1 MSTDLVVYLS
11 DAISRAEVGGVSS
24 PSGSWLAG
32 VYGKAA
38 NLFEK
43 QISLRVGRLLTVC
56 GLKYPEDLS
65 DAVKGTPPYEKLTL
79 GQLVAVIREAGR
91 QRPEIA
97 AGQLPGRRP
106 LSRFLDEVLKV
117 NAAWVDTKHGK
128 DVEEKILLAR
138 MRTML
143 KLAKLLSEEPSP
155 GATTPNPPTEPTGVA
170 GGS

>member
-1 MSTDLVVYLS
+1 MSTDLVAYLS
-11 DAISRAEVGGVSS
+11 DGIARAEAGGVTS

-32 VYGKAA
+32 MYGKAA

-43 QISLRVGRLLTVC
+43 RMSLLVTRLLATC
-56 GLKYPEDLS
+56 DLRYPEDLG
-65 DAVKGTPPYEKLTL
+65 DVVKGTPPYEKLTL
-79 GQLVAVIREAGR
+79 GQFVAVIREVGR
-91 QRPEIA
+91 RQPQVA
-97 AGQLPGRRP
+97 VQHVPGRRP

-143 KLAKLLSEEPSP
+143 KLANLLSEEPTR
-155 GATTPNPPTEPTGVA
+155 TTPNQPMEPTGFA